1 MQLLTKKVFALIRK
15 NVNNL
20 PDNLKEL
27 MNEILN
33 FEKEIM
39 SRFSVL
45 FKRKLSAM
53 KIRIHGDYHLGQVLH
68 TGNDF
73 VIIDFE
79 GEPARTLTERRLKR
93 SPLRDVASMIRS
105 FHYAAHTALL
115 KHASVRPEDIPALEP
130 WLNLWYRYVGGAF
143 LRSYLNTAG
152 NAPFIPRDKEDL
164 SVMLRA
170 YLLEKAVY
178 ELGYE
183 LNNRPEWV
191 IIPLKGIK
199 HLLEVR

>member
-1 MQLLTKKVFALIRK
+1 MRK
-15 NVNNL
+15 NLNNL
-20 PDNLKEL
+20 PDNLKGL
-27 MNEILN
+27 MNEVLN
-33 FEKEIM
+33 SEKEIM
-39 SRFSVL
+39 IRFSVL

-53 KIRIHGDYHLGQVLH
+53 KIRIHGDYHLGQVLY

-79 GEPARTLTERRLKR
+79 GEPARTLTERRLRR

-115 KHASVRPEDIPALEP
+115 KHASVRPEDIPVLEP
-130 WLNLWYRYVGGAF
+130 WLNLWYKYVGGTF

-152 NAPFIPRDKEDL
+152 NAPFIPRDKEEL
-164 SVMLRA
+164 NVMLRA

-183 LNNRPEWV
+183 LNNRPDWV

-199 HLLEVR
+199 HLLDVR